1 MWSHCFLLL
10 AVKSPALRRQQA
22 FPQGTSQ
29 CWSPGRRAG
38 TSFLSPEQ
46 ETLILWGQKWGS
58 DSSRVASGTVCLW
71 KTLSWAFL
79 GKVYLLF
86 SGKAVFENLSLFS
99 AHNCTISLSFSVA
112 IWPYLPL
119 RSLQGSVCSQ
129 LGTCC
134 LLVPSHLGTACP
146 GACRSVCLK
155 SIQLLL
161 FLCLP
166 ALLPWFG
173 LCARPTELVKMG
185 LLKIADFF
193 S

>member
-1 MWSHCFLLL
+1 MPACRGQFLISR
-10 AVKSPALRRQQA
+10 AVNFNSVGTEMGLRLFSCCLGHSLPLKDSQLS
-22 FPQGTSQ
+22 FP
-29 CWSPGRRAG
+29 
-38 TSFLSPEQ
+38 
-46 ETLILWGQKWGS
+46 
-58 DSSRVASGTVCLW
+58 
-71 KTLSWAFL
+71 

-99 AHNCTISLSFSVA
+99 AHNCMISLSFSVA

-134 LLVPSHLGTACP
+134 LLVPSHLGMACP
-146 GACRSVCLK
+146 SACRSVCLK

-161 FLCLP
+161 FLCLS

-173 LCARPTELVKMG
+173 LSARPTELVKMG
-185 LLKIADFF
+185 LLKIVDFF